1 MRIKSAQIVWEC
13 GRLGCHWPKYTVI
26 SRSILSPLL
35 VITRSADMVNIAS
48 GTFCRVS
55 LHPAL
60 NWGNKLTINCGPLGG
75 GGADKSELKV
85 IGF

>member
-1 MRIKSAQIVWEC
+1 
-13 GRLGCHWPKYTVI
+13 
-26 SRSILSPLL
+26 
-35 VITRSADMVNIAS
+35 MVNIAS

>member
-13 GRLGCHWPKYTVI
+13 GRPACHKYTVI

-35 VITRSADMVNIAS
+35 VITQSADMVNIAS